1 MVRFLFFAWAC
12 LVLAGAP
19 RVSAQTEDERAQARA
34 AFQRG
39 VEAYGGERF
48 EEALRAFQEAY
59 RVAPHPSVRVN
70 MANCYERLSRP
81 IEALD
86 HFERFLVEAEGASDE
101 QKREV
106 RAAIRRLRQ
115 QVGEVF
121 FRVQPEGATLR
132 IDGTTTRTAPVL
144 EAIELARGTHEL
156 EVTLDG
162 YQTTTRS
169 FEVRGGDRVE
179 LNVTLE
185 EAVEAPVE
193 APVATPLD
201 ETNAEASVEASLLAP
216 VEEPEGDGGGLRLG
230 VPFYASAAATVALL
244 GTTVGLGVAAL
255 GAESDFDDAV
265 IRSNGAPT
273 AAEREAAR
281 QDGLDADRKA
291 TRLALAT
298 DILAVGTVLAAG
310 ATVFFLLWHPDD
322 EDTATTQVA
331 PLAGP
336 NAGGLIVR
344 RSF

>member
-106 RAAIRRLRQ
+106 RSAIRRLRQ

-132 IDGTTTRTAPVL
+132 IDGNTTRTAPVL
-144 EAIELARGTHEL
+144 EAVELARGTHEL

-162 YQTTTRS
+162 YQTSTRS

-185 EAVEAPVE
+185 ESLEPV
-193 APVATPLD
+193 APVAEPLD
-201 ETNAEASVEASLLAP
+201 VPAEPDPIAASLQEP
-216 VEEPEGDGGGLRLG
+216 VEEEDDDGGSRLST
-230 VPFYASAAATVALL
+230 PFFIAGAATVALL

-281 QDGLDADRKA
+281 QDGLDADQKA

-310 ATVFFLLWHPDD
+310 ATIFFLLWHPDD